1 MPISQQ
7 LGCIFVHIPRTGGTS
22 VETALGVLS
31 DARVEN
37 TSLMFGRVTSPSLKS
52 RALSTDFL
60 QHLTASELRDLVGE
74 EFNNYFRFAFVRN
87 PWERMVSIYFY
98 HRKVTGE
105 IASFPEF
112 LKRAEGHRKNHLVPQ
127 HEFVFDKDG
136 NRLVDFVGRFERM
149 PDDFSKVC
157 AALKIEREL
166 PHLNAATIG
175 DYRSYYDDAARRIIE
190 RVYGEDIERFSY
202 AF

>member
-1 MPISQQ
+1 MPVSHQ

-22 VETALGVLS
+22 IETALGVSS

-37 TSLMFGRVTSPSLKS
+37 TSLMFGRIASPALKS

-60 QHLTASELRDLVGE
+60 QHLTASELRDLLGD
-74 EFNNYFRFAFVRN
+74 EFKDYFRFAFVRN
-87 PWERMVSIYFY
+87 PWERMVSVYFY
-98 HRKVTGE
+98 HRKVTGQTM
-105 IASFPEF
+105 SFHEF
-112 LKRAEGHRKNHLVPQ
+112 LKWGEDHQRNHLVPQ
-127 HEFVFDKDG
+127 HEFVVDKDG
-136 NRLVDFVGRFERM
+136 NLLVDFVGRFERM
-149 PDDFSKVC
+149 SEDFSKVC

-175 DYRSYYDDAARRIIE
+175 DYRSCYNDATREIVDRI
-190 RVYGEDIERFSY
+190 YGEDIERFNY